1 MSTLRESSASR
12 RQFLRDAAL
21 VSAAMAGGVGFA
33 EPAAC
38 APLAAAGEAKQ
49 LNLGFSPD
57 AGAAG
62 AVLVP
67 TNWGIYATFRAM
79 VASEDGAQ
87 VPVGTAVVELVGCV
101 AKTFS
106 YSTDMGEDGR
116 PYSFFDLKSGAIYE
130 IVDSEWLLKVEEE
143 TFGRAQGTGEG
154 ARTAGKKKRTLLRH
168 YVFTFGAITFQCI
181 AEGLTPKVRTESFGE
196 IVADL
201 LLGD

>member
-12 RQFLRDAAL
+12 RQFLKDAAL
-21 VSAAMAGGVGFA
+21 VSAAMAGGVGFTA
-33 EPAAC
+33 PAAC
-38 APLAAAGEAKQ
+38 APLASAGEAKK
-49 LNLGFSPD
+49 LNLGFAPD

-79 VASEDGAQ
+79 VSNEDGAQ
-87 VPVGTAVVELVGCV
+87 EPVGTAVVELVGCV

-116 PYSFFDLKSGAIYE
+116 PYSFFDLKSGGIYE

-143 TFGRAQGTGEG
+143 VFGRVQGTS
-154 ARTAGKKKRTLLRH
+154 AATKRDFKLMRH
-168 YVFTFGAITFQCI
+168 YVFTFHDTTFQCI
-181 AEGLTPKVRTESFGE
+181 AEGLKPKVSNEPFGD
-196 IVADL
+196 ILADL
-201 LLGD
+201 ALGD